1 LLAAFAM
8 MTAVLELY
16 LFLKYLHVLMAVV
29 AVGFNASYPIWF
41 ARART
46 EPGAALTV
54 LRGIKTLDDRFANPA
69 YGLLLVLGLAMVFIA
84 GIPLTTFWIGAS
96 LALYVL
102 LVLIAVIGYSPTL
115 KGQIAALEA
124 GGPDAADYLRLSR
137 RATIV
142 GLILMLDVL
151 VIVFFMVTKPNP

>member
-8 MTAVLELY
+8 MTAVVELY
-16 LFLKYLHVLMAVV
+16 LILKYLHVLMAIV

-46 EPGAALTV
+46 EPAAGLAL

-69 YGLLLVLGLAMVFIA
+69 DALLLVLGLAMVFWIA
-84 GIPLTTFWIGAS
+84 AS
-96 LALYVL
+96 LVRYVL

-124 GGPDAADYLRLSR
+124 GGPDSADYLRLNR
-137 RATIV
+137 RGTII
-142 GLILMLDVL
+142 GLALMLDVL